1 MGLCSHKDFD
11 LKMSLQC
18 CFQSTLNMLD
28 ERELERRSSCSASSS
43 KSSMLVGEEE
53 QVDNKMVEDWKCT
66 QQNKMGEEEVIVTE
80 EQVGDFLVHCY
91 AQKEKETNLAIG
103 NTCSKLQLKYYLD
116 QGGRT
121 WQPFVWS
128 KNGNENFRQ
137 ARIYKF
143 RVKCVVFARNCK
155 FAKLTQ

>member
-11 LKMSLQC
+11 LKKSLQC

-53 QVDNKMVEDWKCT
+53 QVDNKMVDDRKCT

-103 NTCSKLQLKYYLD
+103 VQKY
-116 QGGRT
+116 
-121 WQPFVWS
+121 
-128 KNGNENFRQ
+128 
-137 ARIYKF
+137 I
-143 RVKCVVFARNCK
+143 
-155 FAKLTQ
+155 